1 MLENPECIEKLVEE
15 SGAHSTDLVEE
26 ESVYEL
32 TAKTRP
38 MAQRWAPVAE
48 RIWTDENDERA
59 SERHRDDL
67 GQATSDLKKFE
78 RDGRVV
84 RSAFDEERDLRS
96 VAERDEEMDRKLH
109 EITESEKVL
118 V

>member
-1 MLENPECIEKLVEE
+1 M
-15 SGAHSTDLVEE
+15 
-26 ESVYEL
+26 
-32 TAKTRP
+32 
-38 MAQRWAPVAE
+38 
-48 RIWTDENDERA
+48 
-59 SERHRDDL
+59 
-67 GQATSDLKKFE
+67 GQATSDLRKFE

>member
-1 MLENPECIEKLVEE
+1 
-15 SGAHSTDLVEE
+15 
-26 ESVYEL
+26 
-32 TAKTRP
+32 
-38 MAQRWAPVAE
+38 MAQRWEPVAE
-48 RIWTDENDERA
+48 RIWTDPGDERA

-96 VAERDEEMDRKLH
+96 VAEREQEMDCKLR
-109 EITESEKVL
+109 EITETESEKVL

>member
-1 MLENPECIEKLVEE
+1 
-15 SGAHSTDLVEE
+15 
-26 ESVYEL
+26 
-32 TAKTRP
+32 

-48 RIWTDENDERA
+48 RIWTDPGDERA

-84 RSAFDEERDLRS
+84 RSAFDEERDPTQCRR
-96 VAERDEEMDRKLH
+96 ARAQEMDCKLRG
-109 EITESEKVL
+109 ITESEKVL

>member
-1 MLENPECIEKLVEE
+1 M
-15 SGAHSTDLVEE
+15 
-26 ESVYEL
+26 
-32 TAKTRP
+32 
-38 MAQRWAPVAE
+38 
-48 RIWTDENDERA
+48 
-59 SERHRDDL
+59 

-96 VAERDEEMDRKLH
+96 VAEREQEMDCKLR
-109 EITESEKVL
+109 EITETESEKVL